1 MLEEIRTQL
10 DARGVVKVKWLQDTD
25 IDPQEIA
32 ARTHSVLIDA
42 RGRTIVLAK
51 RKRV

>member
-1 MLEEIRTQL
+1 MEEIRTQL
-10 DARGVVKVKWLQDTD
+10 EARGVVKVRWLRNTD
-25 IDPQEIA
+25 IDPSDIA
-32 ARTHSVLIDA
+32 ARSGSVLIDA